1 MRHWKVKIKEKAMK
15 HPFTSILHGNNDRDD
30 VIKFYGLDEPDV
42 EWYEMEEVFGEY
54 AKLRERK

>member
-30 VIKFYGLDEPDV
+30 VIKFYGL
-42 EWYEMEEVFGEY
+42 
-54 AKLRERK
+54 ERN